1 MENQNIF
8 INNNMITEIPKE
20 ELDYIQQILLCLENT
35 YKSPDKEI
43 RKKSEQFLKQAEKD
57 LFSHLIQIFSF
68 IKKNTLSKE
77 LNNAFIIFIRNSIIN
92 KKNSN
97 LLSKENYI
105 ELIMLI
111 INIIVDPQY
120 PPQCLREMNKI
131 FEEIID
137 NKEFIKDKT
146 FMKNFINLFASK
158 LKIGLIQVHSYKS
171 IAYIFENIL
180 GSNCID
186 ESNCQYFVDIV
197 LNCTEE
203 MLNKI
208 INLLGEINVNKIG
221 NNDIEI
227 KNNIQYYLETVKIIY
242 ELLLLI
248 SVMSQNQFNN
258 FDKFSDKLM
267 NYFFDSGIKM
277 LTINY
282 TELYE
287 AIMKMKTKILRY
299 INSLVLNI
307 TLKFSSKDKK
317 IIDQHKNLITFCIES
332 LKSQNFFIFN
342 NDNSA
347 QKILIEKFD
356 IQIIIYL
363 YKMVFDSTFSKELS
377 KYLSNI
383 TYGIVFPLL
392 ISSEEEISNLE
403 NDPYGNNYANFIYDL
418 VNTKSL
424 KQLKTT
430 LSKFISIGCKNNE
443 KYLQFL
449 ICYSID
455 IIQLCIGI
463 SQDKILDSS
472 LISQSDTFIF
482 NNKINE
488 INRVEVCFLVLCI
501 IYKIISKKGNKMNYF
516 EVLFTFTQN
525 NLKNVME
532 KFIKTSIVK
541 QRICL
546 FLSLYIKDF
555 IELNLDLNI
564 FKDICEFLFYNIFNE
579 NEHIAQYESFEAITK
594 ILTNKNF
601 KNEITHYLAKK
612 YYEKILSF
620 IETCSNPIFF
630 DMLSEIVS
638 SIEDLDDLQKLLE
651 NLFIR
656 IKKEITGV
664 TPRRISQSNYTEMME
679 QEKIITKTNY
689 RLIISK
695 CFSVL
700 HKIFKNEKLILNK
713 YAEIEK
719 YIEPLMK
726 YMKTP
731 NKIDFDDDLIDIMIM
746 IIKTLK
752 YLPNLAI
759 NLLPDIGQVMR
770 KNKGITKNL
779 FILINLYIIYSN
791 SEIEKKEEYSKC
803 IFKLY
808 KKSFTNTFSK
818 ESPYLCTI
826 LIQIWMTFSAIIPKN
841 IVLNIISFARERF
854 QDVNLEVK
862 KVITDTKKPGFDA
875 HVLNLSIINLIIC
888 TFVHYS
894 DMVLDIIN
902 IKDLIQYASHI
913 VAYKYHLT
921 LYECKIYVLS
931 LCSILRNKNLRT
943 NIIDDIPKIISF
955 CSNILKRIKKE
966 EINPEEN
973 IITNN
978 IKNKNFDEDINDKD
992 NDNDELDQDQI
1003 KSNKIKNKKIKMI
1016 YNLEVIEKK
1025 SKSENIGNDIDNK
1038 IYSLKNFNYK
1048 EINNL
1053 IFYPNIQ
1060 KENELNIFRNTL
1072 ELLKNVNNE
1081 QFSLYINNLSK
1092 EDKNH
1097 LQEIFEN

>member
-1 MENQNIF
+1 MENKNIF
-8 INNNMITEIPKE
+8 INDNTITEIPKE

-700 HKIFKNEKLILNK
+700 HKIFKKEKLILNK